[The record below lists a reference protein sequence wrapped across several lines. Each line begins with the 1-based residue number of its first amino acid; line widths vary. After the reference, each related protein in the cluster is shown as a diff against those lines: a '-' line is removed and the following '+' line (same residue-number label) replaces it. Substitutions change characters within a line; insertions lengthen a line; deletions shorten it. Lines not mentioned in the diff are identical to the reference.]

1 MKQAY
6 REMVKKYHPD
16 KYNDN
21 PLKDLA
27 EEKMREINEAYE
39 YLMKNASSQGS
50 SGYRGGG
57 SYGGSSYSG
66 GSSGYSDNG
75 VFAKIRDYI
84 NSNNIRA
91 AEDELNRTNIKNA
104 EWYYLR
110 GVISMRKGWYS
121 QAYEDLQRAVNM
133 EPSNYEYREALN
145 RVMYSNN
152 NYQANAYRRRGS
164 SNDMCDTLTCLCC
177 SDQCCEC
184 MGGDL
189 ISCC

>member
-39 YLMKNASSQGS
+39 YLMKSPSGQGN
-50 SGYRGGG
+50 SGYGGGG
-57 SYGGSSYSG
+57 SYGG
-66 GSSGYSDNG
+66 GSSGYNDSG
-75 VFAKIRDYI
+75 VFARVRDYI
-84 NSNNIRA
+84 NRNNISA

-110 GVISMRKGWYS
+110 GVIYMRKGWYS

-145 RVMYSNN
+145 RVMYTNN
-152 NYQANAYRRRGS
+152 SYQANAYRRRGS

-177 SDQCCEC
+177 TDQCCEC